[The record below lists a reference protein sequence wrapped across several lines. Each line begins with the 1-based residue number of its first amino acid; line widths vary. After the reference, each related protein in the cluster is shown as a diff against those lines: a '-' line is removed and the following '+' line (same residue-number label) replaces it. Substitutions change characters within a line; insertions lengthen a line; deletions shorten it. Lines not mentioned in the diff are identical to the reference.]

1 MRSTK
6 CVENSE
12 LTAHGVY
19 LVGSVAWGGET
30 NIIKETL
37 ERERLVDEKILI
49 AEARGRALQ
58 G

>member
-19 LVGSVAWGGET
+19 LVRSVAWG
-30 NIIKETL
+30 ETL
-37 ERERLVDEKILI
+37 ERERLVDEKVLI

-58 G
+58 RQE